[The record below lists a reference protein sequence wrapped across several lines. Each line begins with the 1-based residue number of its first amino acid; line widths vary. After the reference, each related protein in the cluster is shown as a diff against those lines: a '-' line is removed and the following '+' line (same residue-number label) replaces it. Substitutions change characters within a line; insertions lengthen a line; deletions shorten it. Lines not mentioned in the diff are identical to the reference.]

1 MLTLQEERE
10 NLAEADQHITAGER
24 RVAEQILR
32 IEEMEQRGEDTQSAR
47 EILQTLE
54 ETLEQWRGH
63 RLMILDTIVRLT
75 DSLPELSGQQP
86 ARHEVA

>member
-10 NLAEADQHITAGER
+10 HLIIAEQHITAGER

-32 IEEMEQRGEDTQSAR
+32 IEEMDRRGEDTQAAR
-47 EILQTLE
+47 GTLQLLE

-63 RLMILDTIVRLT
+63 RLLILDTIVRLALEPPRLCGADVPLT
-75 DSLPELSGQQP
+75 
-86 ARHEVA
+86 R